1 MKEYLWLCT
10 ILHLIQIQM
19 KNSGSIFFVIAM
31 LLFAINYGSCSKIN
45 ILDPDSN
52 PEVNSYRK
60 MIVENNLKIIREHNS
75 NPLRTF
81 DMKVNPQFISLTLA

>member
-1 MKEYLWLCT
+1 
-10 ILHLIQIQM
+10 M
-19 KNSGSIFFVIAM
+19 KNSSTIVFVIAI
-31 LLFAINYGSCSKIN
+31 LLLVVDYGSCSKIN
-45 ILDPDSN
+45 ILDPDNS